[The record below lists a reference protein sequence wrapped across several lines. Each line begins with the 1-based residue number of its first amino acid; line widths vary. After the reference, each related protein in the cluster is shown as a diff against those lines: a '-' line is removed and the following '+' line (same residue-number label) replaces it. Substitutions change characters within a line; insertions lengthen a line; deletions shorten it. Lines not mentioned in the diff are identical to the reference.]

1 MYHCEITWITP
12 EPPEIQHKPEHGH
25 QQQNKHRHHQQES
38 RELQKQQRGPA
49 DTSPHSHTGNTT
61 PQQKQQQQH
70 HDHLSFV
77 HLLQSSFARDFFLAS
92 HQHRRHRGAGNEHH
106 HTGADAS
113 SQLRSI
119 SPPGALA
126 LYHRTL
132 LSPSPTALSV
142 SQSCRRLH

>member
-1 MYHCEITWITP
+1 MYHCDITWITP

-77 HLLQSSFARDFFLAS
+77 HLLQSPFARDFLLAS
-92 HQHRRHRGAGNEHH
+92 HQNRRHRGAGNEHH

-126 LYHRTL
+126 PYHRTL
-132 LSPSPTALSV
+132 LSPSPTASSV
-142 SQSCRRLH
+142 SQSCRRPH